1 MKNYSIFDAH
11 CDTLCHIANRGVS
24 AVNNGCGVDIN
35 LMRDYSEYTQVYAC
49 FIAPEYYDNP
59 KARFEKL
66 YDCFAA
72 QDFTGIKP
80 VLSLEGAEMIES
92 LEDVDRLYQCGVR
105 CVALTWNYPNRLAGG
120 ADDTDRGLTEFG
132 KAVIRK
138 MENLGILIDVSH
150 LNDKS
155 FYDVISVISR
165 PVIATHS
172 NSRTICRHRRN
183 LTDEMFKLICECGGC
198 VGMNFYPLFL
208 TEKKQCGLS
217 DIVMH
222 IEHFLNLDGEDCI
235 GLGTDF
241 DGIDYTPVDISDC
254 GDVYKLFDELKKR
267 GISDRITEKISN
279 KNFKRLF
286 WED

>member
-11 CDTLCHIANRGVS
+11 CDTLCHIADRGVT
-24 AVNNGCGVDIN
+24 ATHNGCGADIS

-49 FIAPEYYDNP
+49 FTAPEYYDNP
-59 KARFEKL
+59 KARFKKL
-66 YDCFAA
+66 YNCFKA

-92 LEDVDRLYQCGVR
+92 LEDVDYLHQCGVR
-105 CVALTWNYPNRLAGG
+105 CIALTWNYPNQLAGG
-120 ADDTDRGLTEFG
+120 ADDTDPGLTEFG

-155 FYDVISVISR
+155 FYDVISVISH
-165 PVIATHS
+165 PIIATHS
-172 NSRTICRHRRN
+172 NSRAICRHRRN
-183 LTDEMFKLICECGGC
+183 LTDDMFKLICECGGC

-208 TEKKQCGLS
+208 TEKKQCNLS
-217 DIVMH
+217 DIVRH
-222 IEHFLNLDGEDCI
+222 IEHFLSLGGENCI
-235 GLGTDF
+235 GLGSDF
-241 DGIDYTPVDISDC
+241 DGIDCTPADISDC

-267 GISDRITEKISN
+267 GITDTEKISN
-279 KNFKRLF
+279 RNFKKLF
-286 WED
+286 GED